1 MQAFNSL
8 TQLIG
13 SPWDTIDQREKDHWI
28 GLATVA
34 LPTQAAGAVRLEA
47 RPADDSQE
55 WTEIFPSQLEWAA
68 KQGHQVRAIECGDAA
83 QRTPDAPG
91 QDLIEGVESIPT
103 DAEMRNAVIEE
114 CAHAAFAAY
123 GSLTSAQYVM
133 EGPAGLAKRMIGAVK
148 ALALPS
154 TNHSPPAGCG
164 SLPSGE
170 SDPAVTQDYAGGEAI
185 PSPNREGVSDLERIF
200 DRLSTRL
207 NDALCEMKPSHD
219 DSICGFNEAW
229 DIMRKL
235 FKEEMDRK
243 AKP

>member
-1 MQAFNSL
+1 MTA
-8 TQLIG
+8 
-13 SPWDTIDQREKDHWI
+13 
-28 GLATVA
+28 
-34 LPTQAAGAVRLEA
+34 
-47 RPADDSQE
+47 
-55 WTEIFPSQLEWAA
+55 
-68 KQGHQVRAIECGDAA
+68 
-83 QRTPDAPG
+83 TPDSGHIRSALETLSDPL
-91 QDLIEGVESIPT
+91 LIKVDGVGT
-103 DAEMRNAVIEE
+103 ARLLALEMRNAVIEE

-123 GSLTSAQYVM
+123 GSLTSAQYAM

-170 SDPAVTQDYAGGEAI
+170 SDPAVTQDYAGGDAI
-185 PSPNREGVSDLERIF
+185 PSPNREGVSDLERIL